1 MEPAAKS
8 EPILNTVPLLNAVLC
23 ADCEV
28 ISDSSGEVCW
38 VCGSRSLL
46 NLGRVLG
53 GSVGGERAVLL
64 PEEEEPA
71 RRMFTVLVNREAS
84 ATLRPSRKWMR
95 PERAEKAGS

>member
-1 MEPAAKS
+1 MDSARS
-8 EPILNTVPLLNAVLC
+8 ETILNTVPLLNAVLC

-28 ISDSSGEVCW
+28 ISDSSGEVCS

-53 GSVGGERAVLL
+53 GSVGQERAVIL
-64 PEEEEPA
+64 PEEEENPS

-84 ATLRPSRKWMR
+84 AAVRPLRRWVR
-95 PERAEKAGS
+95 PERVVKAGS